1 MSQNIKCVSSA
12 LLQWYNIENAFL
24 YKIILYCVQNCQCTG
39 QYCSVISRG
48 FSNFTLNG
56 SCTDAF
62 NFLNILASISMPRP
76 PPNSSFHL
84 LPSSS
89 LPLLPAIFTNEQSD
103 QRRGGGLSISVQS
116 EDISGWCHINVHLTN
131 GLADGRGPYHHVV
144 SSGYRFVW
152 SARL

>member
-48 FSNFTLNG
+48 FSNFIMNG
-56 SCTDAF
+56 SCSDAF
-62 NFLNILASISMPRP
+62 NFLNILASISMPKLKFPSP
-76 PPNSSFHL
+76 PF
-84 LPSSS
+84 SS

-103 QRRGGGLSISVQS
+103 QRQGGGLSISAQS